1 MTEQEKTNNMKTSEK
16 VHYIFK
22 KVNWAQSHLDAEG
35 IGYLNEVLKEIE
47 KLENN
52 G

>member
-1 MTEQEKTNNMKTSEK
+1 MKTSEK

-22 KVNWAQSHLDAEG
+22 KVNWGQSFLDAEA
-35 IGYLNEVLKEIE
+35 IGYMNEVLNEIE

>member
-1 MTEQEKTNNMKTSEK
+1 MKTSEK

-22 KVNWAQSHLDAEG
+22 KVNWGQSFFNAEA

-52 G
+52 NEGK